1 MGLDRPVAQ
10 VYRNLLTRMP
20 DGHNYLKMAYAAIN
34 DVIVSVTAYVDE
46 WLQYQ
51 SLWDLQP
58 DHLYGQLGDDV
69 AK

>member
-1 MGLDRPVAQ
+1 
-10 VYRNLLTRMP
+10 MP
-20 DGHNYLKMAYAAIN
+20 DGHTYLKLAYAAIN
-34 DVIVSVTAYVDE
+34 DVVELVSAYVDD

-51 SLWDLQP
+51 ALWDLQP